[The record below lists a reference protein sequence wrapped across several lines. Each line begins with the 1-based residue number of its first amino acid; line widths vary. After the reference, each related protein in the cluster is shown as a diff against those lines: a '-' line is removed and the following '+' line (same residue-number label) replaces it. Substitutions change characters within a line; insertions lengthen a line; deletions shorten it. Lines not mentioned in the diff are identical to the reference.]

1 MQNSL
6 TQALTTPSSNMTK
19 NRKLILCAQLK
30 LPAGR
35 GVGIHTYS
43 LSWQPKHWEGATEH
57 GMWQR
62 YGHSK
67 ILLIANAIATG
78 LTANAIAT
86 GLTATAIP
94 TGYSSLLGRGE
105 GALLTH

>member
-1 MQNSL
+1 MFMNKISMSQTDGTQMQNSL

-35 GVGIHTYS
+35 GVGVHTYS

-62 YGHSK
+62 YSGFQFRSK
-67 ILLIANAIATG
+67 FR
-78 LTANAIAT
+78 
-86 GLTATAIP
+86 
-94 TGYSSLLGRGE
+94 YRE
-105 GALLTH
+105 